1 MIAGIIG
8 VSVLCVLAVL
18 FGALLGV
25 TREQYAMGLWPLV
38 RVLPIPGFVIGFLL
52 IFVLL
57 FMNLRRRAKEAPKPR

>member
-8 VSVLCVLAVL
+8 VSVICIFAILI
-18 FGALLGV
+18 GALLGV
-25 TREQYAMGLWPLV
+25 TSEQYQTGVWPIV

-57 FMNLRRRAKEAPKPR
+57 FLNLRRRAKDAPKPR